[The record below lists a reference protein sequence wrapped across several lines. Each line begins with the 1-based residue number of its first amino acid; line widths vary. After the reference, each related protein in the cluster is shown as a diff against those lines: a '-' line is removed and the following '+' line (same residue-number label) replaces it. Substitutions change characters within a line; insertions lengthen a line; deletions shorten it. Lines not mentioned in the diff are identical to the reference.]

1 MFFII
6 VIISRQQ
13 SIPNKLL
20 PFASRGS
27 DGKVGIERGGD
38 NGGWSGGAGED
49 GNEFGNDS
57 SKSSGGGFGLLG
69 LFLNGWRLRVVVDP
83 QFAFKVLMEELV
95 VVTACVHGDM
105 GYLRLR
111 LKAFAFEGLRST
123 ERTGEEEDEG

>member
-1 MFFII
+1 MFFI
-6 VIISRQQ
+6 VINISRQQ

-27 DGKVGIERGGD
+27 DGRVGIERGGD
-38 NGGWSGGAGED
+38 NGGWSGGVGED

-57 SKSSGGGFGLLG
+57 GGEFGLLG

-95 VVTACVHGDM
+95 VVTACVLRDM
-105 GYLRLR
+105 GYLFLR
-111 LKAFAFEGLRST
+111 LKALAFEGLRST
-123 ERTGEEEDEG
+123 NRTGEEEDEG

>member
-1 MFFII
+1 MFFIVI
-6 VIISRQQ
+6 IISRQQ

-27 DGKVGIERGGD
+27 DGRVGIERGGD
-38 NGGWSGGAGED
+38 NGGWSRGAGED

-69 LFLNGWRLRVVVDP
+69 FFYNGWRLRVVADP

-95 VVTACVHGDM
+95 GVTAYVLRDM
-105 GYLRLR
+105 GCLRLR
-111 LKAFAFEGLRST
+111 LRV
-123 ERTGEEEDEG
+123 